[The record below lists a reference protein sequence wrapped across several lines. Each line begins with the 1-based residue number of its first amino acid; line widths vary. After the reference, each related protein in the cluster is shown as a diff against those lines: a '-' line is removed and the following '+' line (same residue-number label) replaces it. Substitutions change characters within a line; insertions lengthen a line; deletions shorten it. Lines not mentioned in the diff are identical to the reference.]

1 MAHIPVLLN
10 EVIENLNIRQNGN
23 YVDATL
29 GGGGYTKEILKRN
42 KPNGKVLAIDQSEQ
56 AIREVEEK
64 IKQVGFNNWTLEN
77 NASKAFPHSE
87 SRNEG
92 RPEARSYEESE
103 PHTIS
108 GPGPASTNASQDG
121 PASTNASQDGPASTN
136 ASQDGPSEERLILQQ
151 GNFSDI
157 QNIVLSSDINNIKGV
172 VFDLGLSTD
181 LLEFSARGFSYMKDE
196 PLIMTYSKEQAIEG
210 GLTAR
215 NIINTWNLEDLTN
228 IFKEYGEE
236 RYSRRIAKS
245 IIKHRKK
252 EQIKTTVQLRSII
265 EGSVG
270 GKSIK
275 TLSRIFQALRIAVN
289 DELNVLQEGIEG
301 AWKVLDVGGKIAVV
315 SFHSLEDRIVKNF
328 FKNQGKESRGII
340 ITKKPIRPIKK
351 EEAMNPRSRSAKLR
365 VIEKISPDTF

>member
-10 EVIENLNIRQNGN
+10 EVMENLNIRQNGN

-42 KPNGKVLAIDQSEQ
+42 EPNGKVLAIDQNEQ
-56 AIREVEEK
+56 AIREVKEK
-64 IKQVGFNNWTLEN
+64 IRQIGFNNWVLEN

-108 GPGPASTNASQDG
+108 GPGSAEG
-121 PASTNASQDGPASTN
+121 
-136 ASQDGPSEERLILQQ
+136 RLILRQ

-181 LLEFSARGFSYMKDE
+181 LLEFSGRGFSYMKDE
-196 PLIMTYSKEQAIEG
+196 PLIMTYSEEQAIEG

-228 IFKEYGEE
+228 IFKDYGEE
-236 RYSRRIAKS
+236 RYSRRIAKN
-245 IIKHRKK
+245 IIEHRKK
-252 EQIKTTVQLRSII
+252 EQIKTTVQLRSTI

-289 DELNVLQEGIEG
+289 NELNVLQEGIEG
-301 AWKVLDVGGKIAVV
+301 AWELTDRGGRIAVV

-328 FKNQGKESRGII
+328 FRNKGKELRGII
-340 ITKKPIRPIKK
+340 ITKKPIGPI
-351 EEAMNPRSRSAKLR
+351 EEEEMTNPKSRSAKLR
-365 VIEKISPDTF
+365 VIEKIS